1 MRVLFTTTPYP
12 THFQPLV
19 PLARAAEH
27 AGHEVAFATP
37 SSLCAMVTAAG
48 FRAFPAGYDD
58 PAVGGADPP
67 IPELRDAPAG
77 LAIRPWNHAYRW
89 RGMPVERMARDLLPI
104 MREWQPGV
112 VVREPM
118 EFGGPL
124 VAEHLGLPHAVAG
137 ALWFLTDDF
146 EASIGRVGSRLP
158 ALRRAYGLPPE
169 ADATMAYRYLTLA
182 AMPRDWP
189 AADEPVPPTA
199 HFFRPDAYAVADE
212 TLPAWVGVLPA
223 QPTVHATLGTVFN
236 QTPGLY
242 AAIIAA
248 LRDEP
253 VNLVVAVGRDQDPA
267 AFGPQPPNV
276 RIERF
281 IPHTALLPCCDLVVT
296 HGGYGTLMAT
306 LRQGL
311 PVVVLPIMGD
321 QPRNAQRCA
330 DLGAGR
336 VVGPEDRTPEAIRTA
351 VRAVLTTPAYRQ
363 NAGRLRDELAA
374 LPGPEYAVSL
384 LERLAAERQPIVA
397 AW

>member
-1 MRVLFTTTPYP
+1 
-12 THFQPLV
+12 
-19 PLARAAEH
+19 
-27 AGHEVAFATP
+27 
-37 SSLCAMVTAAG
+37 
-48 FRAFPAGYDD
+48 
-58 PAVGGADPP
+58 
-67 IPELRDAPAG
+67 
-77 LAIRPWNHAYRW
+77 
-89 RGMPVERMARDLLPI
+89 MPVERMATDLLPI
-104 MREWQPGV
+104 VREWQPDV

-158 ALRRAYGLPPE
+158 ALRRTYGLPPE

-199 HFFRPDAYAVADE
+199 HFFRPDPYAVAAE
-212 TLPAWVGVLPA
+212 TLPAWVAALPT
-223 QPTVHATLGTVFN
+223 QPTVHATLGTLFN

-253 VNLVVAVGRDQDPA
+253 VNLVVAVGRDQEPA

-281 IPHTALLPCCDLVVT
+281 IPHTALLPHCDLVVT

-336 VVGPEDRTPEAIRTA
+336 VVGPEDRIPEAIRAA
-351 VRAVLTTPAYRQ
+351 VRAVLTDPAYRQ

-397 AW
+397 AG